1 MSYCIDEDFAHWAFG
16 RETWNKFLIWEADS
30 IDLMNAWNELHGHLY
45 LLREID
51 EVEKSMKDM
60 KEIYEQQKT

>member
-1 MSYCIDEDFAHWAFG
+1 
-16 RETWNKFLIWEADS
+16 
-30 IDLMNAWNELHGHLY
+30 MNAWNELHGHLY